1 MESPII
7 HLISLNKKKGKIMF
21 EVIFIIVLIVVF
33 FLIFLVV
40 LEISKCDVQT
50 TSKSIQIFSCQTSM
64 FSELHRI
71 QLDNSRNNSTYTH
84 SMGFEYVHVPLQ
96 TDLHTFVDFV
106 NQKLYKYTKVKS
118 LILRHLYFV
127 KCTYQMFPDFELNI
141 PQYKSSLVIVNLDD
155 KHPLHIKDPPTVLHK
170 HMMAFTQLSKPHNKN
185 MKISGSCFLYGVL
198 TKLSTLDYY

>member
-1 MESPII
+1 
-7 HLISLNKKKGKIMF
+7 MF

-50 TSKSIQIFSCQTSM
+50 TSKSIQIFTCQTSM

-71 QLDNSRNNSTYTH
+71 QLDSNSTYTH

-155 KHPLHIKDPPTVLHK
+155 QHPLHIKDPPTVLHK
-170 HMMAFTQLSKPHNKN
+170 HMMAFTQLSKPNKN

>member
-1 MESPII
+1 
-7 HLISLNKKKGKIMF
+7 MF

-40 LEISKCDVQT
+40 LEISKCDVHT
-50 TSKSIQIFSCQTSM
+50 SSKSIQIFTCQTSR

-84 SMGFEYVHVPLQ
+84 SMGFEYVHVPLE

-106 NQKLYKYTKVKS
+106 NEKLYKYTKVKS

-127 KCTYQMFPDFELNI
+127 KCTYQLFPDFDLNL
-141 PQYKSSLVIVNLDD
+141 PSYKSSLVIVNLDD
-155 KHPLHIKDPPTVLHK
+155 QHPLYIKHPTDKPTVLQK
-170 HMMAFTQLSKPHNKN
+170 HMMAFTQFSTPSKN

-198 TKLSTLDYY
+198 TQLSTLDYY

>member
-1 MESPII
+1 
-7 HLISLNKKKGKIMF
+7 MF
-21 EVIFIIVLIVVF
+21 EIIFIIVLIVVF

-50 TSKSIQIFSCQTSM
+50 TSKSIQFFTCQTSM

-71 QLDNSRNNSTYTH
+71 QLDYSRNNSTYTH
-84 SMGFEYVHVPLQ
+84 SMGFEYVHVPLK

-127 KCTYQMFPDFELNI
+127 KCTYQLFPDFELNI
-141 PQYKSSLVIVNLDD
+141 PQYKSSLVILNLDD
-155 KHPLHIKDPPTVLHK
+155 QHPLHIKHAAENPTVLHK
-170 HMMAFTQLSKPHNKN
+170 YMMAFTRLSTPNKN
-185 MKISGSCFLYGVL
+185 IKISGSCFLYGVL